1 MKYGLLIYHNSGN
14 LGDEIQSISARRFLP
29 RVDVT
34 IDRDRLNEFKS
45 PDGDSVSLI
54 TNCWFGHRPENWPPS
69 SDIAPL
75 LISMHIS
82 SKPGLGTAKIPAA
95 KFVLHKEMV
104 SYLRSWGHVGARDL
118 HTLKL
123 LEDSGIPSYFSGC
136 VTLTLQRSAD
146 IKRREFV
153 IVNDLPD
160 SVVAHVRKHSR
171 YPVLLTSHADW
182 HTSDS
187 ELRFAKAQALL
198 NHYQSALCVITSRLH
213 CALPCLAF
221 GTPVFMVDTLKDQTR
236 YSGLNNFY
244 RHCSADEFLS
254 GKCGIDVNHPEPN
267 SDEFLSLRSSLEQR
281 VSDFIKVGK
290 KASPDIQR
298 EESWHAK
305 ARMQTVLA
313 LHAEQ
318 AQRLAQAELKLKQ
331 QRIRTTMTAAIRRLS
346 GLKWHA

>member
-1 MKYGLLIYHNSGN
+1 MKYGLLVYHNSGN
-14 LGDEIQSISARRFLP
+14 LGDEIQSIAARRFLP
-29 RVDVT
+29 RVDIT
-34 IDRDRLNEFKS
+34 IDRDRLNEFNS
-45 PDGDSVSLI
+45 SDGEAVSVI

-82 SKPGLGTAKIPAA
+82 SKPGLGTTKIPAS
-95 KFVLHKEMV
+95 KFVLHEEMV
-104 SYLRSWGHVGARDL
+104 SYLRRGQVGARDL

-123 LEDSGIPSYFSGC
+123 LEDSGVPSYFSGC

-146 IKRREFV
+146 IKRRELV

-171 YPVLLTSHADW
+171 YPILLTSHADW

-187 ELRFAKAQALL
+187 ELRFTKAQALL
-198 NHYQSALCVITSRLH
+198 NHYQSAVCVITSRLH

-221 GTPVFMVDTLKDQTR
+221 GTPVFVVDTFKDQTR
-236 YSGLNNFY
+236 YAGLNNFY
-244 RHCSADEFLS
+244 RHCSVDEFLS
-254 GKCGIDVNHPEPN
+254 GKSRIDINHPEPN
-267 SDEFLSLRSSLEQR
+267 SDEFLSFRSSLEQR
-281 VSDFIKVGK
+281 ISDFIKLGQN
-290 KASPDIQR
+290 ASNDIQR
-298 EESWHAK
+298 EERWLAE
-305 ARMQTVLA
+305 ARMQTLLA

-331 QRIRTTMTAAIRRLS
+331 QRIRRTVTAAIRRLS
-346 GLKWHA
+346 GLK